1 MILLLLYQMH
11 LFVYQKYCFKL
22 LINLT
27 TKIPILIIR
36 ATLFQ
41 LIVKKRKRDN
51 KNNIKQSSFPQLT
64 FYF

>member
-41 LIVKKRKRDN
+41 LIVKKK
-51 KNNIKQSSFPQLT
+51 KETTKTILNNLVFLS
-64 FYF
+64 